1 MTHDEHFSIILP
13 YQFPF
18 SVDPIS
24 SSKLSMPSK
33 EIPSTLGMLEKS
45 EMFAQIRGDG
55 SLNLSLEQ
63 VRKVTRNFSSLLKLG
78 EGGIWTVY
86 RAVLPDNQIV
96 TIRRAKQVVPNSLI
110 FFLCVLAYQLVI
122 HQRHISHPC
131 AWFF

>member
-1 MTHDEHFSIILP
+1 MTHNEHFSIILP
-13 YQFPF
+13 YQFSF

-33 EIPSTLGMLEKS
+33 EIPSTLRMLGKS

-63 VRKVTRNFSSLLKLG
+63 VRKATRNFSPLLKLG
-78 EGGIWTVY
+78 EGRIWTVY

-96 TIRRAKQVVPNSLI
+96 TIRRAKQVFFQILLFSFSVFLLNNWLI
-110 FFLCVLAYQLVI
+110 NIMLVI
-122 HQRHISHPC
+122 H
-131 AWFF
+131 AVFF